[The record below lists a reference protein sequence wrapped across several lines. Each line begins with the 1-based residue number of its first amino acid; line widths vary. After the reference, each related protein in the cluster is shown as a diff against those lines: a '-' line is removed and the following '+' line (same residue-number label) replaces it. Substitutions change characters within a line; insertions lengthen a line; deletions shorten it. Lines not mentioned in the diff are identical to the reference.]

1 VGAAAGDENTTSQAS
16 YSRCT
21 LLSAMMC
28 GGNAWAIPERRTI
41 YTSRAR
47 PEAGA
52 TTNNLAPAA

>member
-1 VGAAAGDENTTSQAS
+1 
-16 YSRCT
+16 